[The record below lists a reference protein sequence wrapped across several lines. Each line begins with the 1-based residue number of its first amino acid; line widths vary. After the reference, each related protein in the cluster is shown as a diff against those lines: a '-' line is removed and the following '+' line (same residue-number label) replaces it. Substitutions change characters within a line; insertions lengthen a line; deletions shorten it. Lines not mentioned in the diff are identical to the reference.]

1 MDYLTSAI
9 QNLSPKETVLLQQK
23 IKNQKVKQQLLQII
37 QHNPDIDNKDLGTQL
52 NYHDNLT
59 NLYTLKNRLLD
70 DIISSK
76 IELSKNEVI
85 RVKEKIQNIRLLVY
99 SKDRY
104 SLIREL
110 KKLEK
115 TCLQLELFNELKEV
129 YFCFFLTYRHEN
141 KRSKIYLK
149 IMESVEQKQ
158 LLSNKLEEI
167 FYSTVLDCQDLFYLP
182 NRHAYEKIQLQMT
195 KIRDIHEQLNNKT
208 SSFFYLSGELTLKL
222 SAHYNPIYNEEI
234 AKQLAQLFKTY
245 NHSFLIYKY
254 PGCDVAIQCL
264 YSRFYYLIKDEPKF
278 NQMHKDI
285 FEKITR
291 VKGYQM
297 FDCSYYYYV
306 YVTVL
311 NYIEKEQYDRM
322 IHFIEEMITEDYVGL
337 VSARLRNHYLYL
349 LAIKEYYSGNFS
361 KASSLLLKSRSYF
374 TYLDSL
380 SCWVGIENILL
391 NILIYI
397 TTADYKLLDSEMN
410 LLKRM
415 IRQYRFQEE
424 YDPLLSGFFRIVRQV
439 ETGAKQASH
448 VIAEMEK
455 LRAALGIFRL
465 VHPQAIAVEH

>member
-9 QNLSPKETVLLQQK
+9 QNLSAKENVLLQQK
-23 IKNQKVKQQLLQII
+23 IKNQKIKQQLLSII
-37 QHNPDIDNKDLGTQL
+37 QQNPEIENKELGTQL
-52 NYHDNLT
+52 NYIDNLT

-70 DIISSK
+70 DIISTK

-129 YFCFFLTYRHEN
+129 YFCFFLTYRHDN
-141 KRSKIYLK
+141 KRSKMYLK
-149 IMESVEQKQ
+149 ILESVEQKQ
-158 LLSNKLEEI
+158 LLTNKLEEI
-167 FYSTVLDCQDLFYLP
+167 FYASVLDCQDLFYLP
-182 NRHAYEKIQLQMT
+182 NRHAYEKVQAQHA
-195 KIRDIHEQLNNKT
+195 KIKEIHEKLNNKT

-222 SAHYNPIYNEEI
+222 SAHYNPVYEEDI
-234 AKQLAQLFKTY
+234 VKQLVQLFKTY

-264 YSRFYYLIKDEPKF
+264 YSRHYYLIKDEPRF

-285 FEKITR
+285 FEKITK

-311 NYIEKEQYDRM
+311 NYIDKNQTDRM
-322 IHFIEEMITEDYVGL
+322 IHFIEEMITEDYVSL

-349 LAIKEYYSGNFS
+349 LAIKEYYSANFS
-361 KASSLLLKSRSYF
+361 KASSLLLKSRSNF

-397 TTADYKLLDSEMN
+397 TTADFKLLESEIS

-415 IRQYRFQEE
+415 VRQYRFQEE
-424 YDPLLSGFFRIVRQV
+424 YETLFTGFYRVVRQV
-439 ETGAKQASH
+439 EAGNKSIED
-448 VIAEMEK
+448 VLAEIEK
-455 LRAALGIFRL
+455 LRTSFSVFRMVYPL
-465 VHPQAIAVEH
+465 VSVEH